1 MRLRNILILVAV
13 LGIAGVVYL
22 VTRPEVVP
30 EAPPEPRTFVWAFEM
45 DEITAIVIELPRVG
59 MKESFA
65 KHEDRQF
72 YFDDPPGPRVDPQRW
87 GGGIPLLLSGAGA
100 ERSGADAL
108 IAEDASDE
116 QLEIFGFDVPSL
128 VATVSR
134 GRADTVVI
142 EVGDPTPDGESH
154 YMRVADSRDI
164 YTVYFG
170 WHDVMAGLVTD
181 PPYPTPDEEES

>member
-1 MRLRNILILVAV
+1 M

-100 ERSGADAL
+100 ERSGADAVV
-108 IAEDASDE
+108 AEDASDE
-116 QLEIFGFDVPSL
+116 QLAIFGFDIPSL

-181 PPYPTPDEEES
+181 PPYLTPDEEES

>member
-1 MRLRNILILVAV
+1 MRLRNILILVAI
-13 LGIAGVVYL
+13 LSIAAVVF
-22 VTRPEVVP
+22 VRTRPVIIP
-30 EAPPEPRTFVWAFEM
+30 APRPPPPEFVWLFEM
-45 DEITAIVIELPRVG
+45 EELTAIVIELPREG
-59 MKESFA
+59 LKESFA

-72 YFDDPPGPRVDPQRW
+72 YFDDPPGPRVDTQRW

-100 ERSGADAL
+100 ERSGADAV

-116 QLEIFGFDVPSL
+116 QLAIYGFDVPSL